1 MKAKKLLPS
10 FFVVGIRDLRQPELV
25 KSFLKQYPVPGLAL
39 FNAPFES
46 PENIW
51 KDSNTGAEIFF
62 EFIKSLEEQIKFFS
76 VDQEG
81 GRVQR
86 LRSPFVRMPSAR
98 KMGEILEEHDR
109 TDLIFEFY
117 RLAAQQF
124 RVSNISLNFAP
135 VCDLRTENSNDMVIG
150 DRSFSARL
158 DRVIHLS
165 KIFCEAFESEG
176 IHTTLKHFPGHGSS
190 GADSHD
196 GIAILKKTK
205 EEIKHTDAKI
215 FKDVAGTASCIMTAH
230 IAFPED
236 PERIF
241 SLDKPYLEEFKKDM
255 PQHIR
260 WLTDDLVTMKAVS
273 ERQPWIHGLELGYDH
288 LLLCGSLDQASKA
301 IDESIRHFESK
312 NMNFQSSMELEL
324 KSRHAHEAFAKNL
337 RLSRFKAW
345 LKEMKTLEAKAV
357 DVLEQMKVEVS

>member
-1 MKAKKLLPS
+1 MKIKELLPS
-10 FFVVGIRDLRQPELV
+10 FFVVGVRDLRKPDLV

-51 KDSNTGAEIFF
+51 KDADTGAEIFF
-62 EFIKSLEEQIKFFS
+62 EFIRSLEEQIKFFS

-86 LRSPFVRMPSAR
+86 LRSPFVRIPSA
-98 KMGEILEEHDR
+98 KKIGEVLEDYDR

-150 DRSFSARL
+150 DRSFSDRL
-158 DRVIHLS
+158 DRVIHLT

-190 GADSHD
+190 GIDSHD
-196 GIAILKKTK
+196 GIAILQKTK
-205 EEIKHTDAKI
+205 EEIKHTDTRI
-215 FKDVAGTASCIMTAH
+215 FKETAGTASCIMTAH
-230 IAFPED
+230 IAFPEE

-241 SLDKPYLEEFKKDM
+241 SLDKLYLEEFRKEM
-255 PQHIR
+255 PQHLR
-260 WLTDDLVTMKAVS
+260 WLTDDLATMKAVS
-273 ERQPWIHGLELGYDH
+273 DRQPWIHGLELGYDH
-288 LLLCGSLDQASKA
+288 LLLCGNLDQAAKA
-301 IDESIRHFESK
+301 IEESIRHFESK
-312 NMNFQSSMELEL
+312 NFDFQTSMEWEL
-324 KSRHAHEAFAKNL
+324 KSRHAQEAFAKNL
-337 RLSRFKAW
+337 HLSKFKTW
-345 LKEMKTLEAKAV
+345 LKEMKVLEAKAS
-357 DVLEQMKVEVS
+357 DILEQMKVEVS